1 MIAKQLFRYALFFLF
16 LVSCDDLPNRQ
27 VSGAKY
33 ASLDDPSADT
43 TDVRLSRPSP
53 PLVLRD
59 TIDAI
64 PFEVKFGAPSV
75 RGRTVFGNL
84 VPFGEIWRTGANEAT
99 TLSIPD
105 TLLLENQK
113 LAPGQYAI
121 FTIPHAGH
129 WEILINTEYDQWG
142 AYNYDPEKD
151 VLHLR
156 VTPEE
161 TDVHQEQMTFRLE
174 GDQLVLHWDN
184 LRVPISLQTLR

>member
-1 MIAKQLFRYALFFLF
+1 MIVKQLFRYGLFFLF

-27 VSGAKY
+27 ASGTNY

-43 TDVRLSRPSP
+43 TDIRLSRPSP
-53 PLVLRD
+53 PLVLLD
-59 TIDAI
+59 TFQST
-64 PFEVKFGAPSV
+64 PLEVRYGAPSV
-75 RGRTVFGNL
+75 RGRAVFGKL
-84 VPFGEIWRTGANEAT
+84 VAYDKIWRTGANEAT

-105 TLLLENQK
+105 TLLLEGQK

-121 FTIPHAGH
+121 FTIPHEDY

-151 VLHLR
+151 MLRLR

-161 TDVHQEQMTFRLE
+161 TDQHQEQMTFRLE
-174 GDQLVLHWDN
+174 GNQLVLHWDN
-184 LRVPISLQTLR
+184 LLVPISLQTPR

>member
-27 VSGAKY
+27 ASGTNY
-33 ASLDDPSADT
+33 ASLDDPPSDT

-59 TIDAI
+59 TFNEI
-64 PFEVKFGAPSV
+64 PVQVKYGAPSV
-75 RGRTVFGNL
+75 RGRAIFGKL
-84 VPFGEIWRTGANEAT
+84 VPFDEVWRTGANEAT

-105 TLLLENQK
+105 TLLLEDQK

-121 FTIPHAGH
+121 FTIPHEDH

-142 AYNYDPEKD
+142 AYNYDPAKD
-151 VLHLR
+151 ILRLR
-156 VTPEE
+156 VIPEE
-161 TDVHQEQMTFRLE
+161 TGSHQEQMTFRL
-174 GDQLVLHWDN
+174 DNDKLILHWDN
-184 LRVPISLQTLR
+184 LQVPISLGTPR

>member
-33 ASLDDPSADT
+33 ASLDDPSSDT

-59 TIDAI
+59 TVDAI
-64 PFEVKFGAPSV
+64 PFEVTYGAPSV
-75 RGRTVFGNL
+75 RDRIVFGKL
-84 VPFGEIWRTGANEAT
+84 VPYGEIWRTGANEAT
-99 TLSIPD
+99 TLSMPD

-121 FTIPHAGH
+121 FTVPRKNQ
-129 WEILINTEYDQWG
+129 WDVLINAEYDQWG

-151 VLHLR
+151 VLRLQ

-174 GDQLVLHWDN
+174 GNKLVLHWDN
-184 LRVPISLQTLR
+184 LRVPISLRTPR